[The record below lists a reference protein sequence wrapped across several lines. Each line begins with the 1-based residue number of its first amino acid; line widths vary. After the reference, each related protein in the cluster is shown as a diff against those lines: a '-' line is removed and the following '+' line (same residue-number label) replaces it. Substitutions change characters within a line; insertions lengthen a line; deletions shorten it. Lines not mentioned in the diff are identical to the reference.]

1 MQNFKF
7 KSFLDKIYLEKQIS
21 KKTSIIK
28 YEEIINSKINTI
40 SQYKANKKN
49 TFYMK
54 YPSGEIY
61 FGYGNTIS
69 IKINKKNDLKI
80 LKNNDYSILTN
91 NDKVLNFFGGLSFDL
106 DNKNYYPWNKIPKG
120 KFIIPKVLIKQISGK
135 TILTYFKKVN
145 QKTRK
150 NYIIHDF
157 NKEFCSIKNIKSFK
171 KNKTQINLEYQKPNK
186 NDYLSNIQ
194 NIIKKINNKDLSKVV
209 ISRLS
214 KYSLKKGL
222 DKGHLVEYLNKKHSN
237 CFNFFIN
244 FNKDKSFIGSSP
256 EKLIKLSN
264 NTTLSIDALAG
275 SSKKINDLKETKEID
290 EHNYVIKHI
299 KDIMSPICKKIYI
312 PKKPET
318 LNLKYIHH
326 LITSIT
332 GELKNK
338 THIIDLI
345 KKLYPTPALLGYKS
359 KKALQIINDIEKTD
373 RGWYGGC
380 IGTFDT
386 KGNGDFF
393 VPIRSCLLNQRE
405 LFIFTGSGIV
415 SKSNAEK
422 EWEETQIKSKHIL
435 DYFKS

>member
-7 KSFLDKIYLEKQIS
+7 KSFLDNIYREKQIS
-21 KKTSIIK
+21 KKNSIIK
-28 YEEIINSKINTI
+28 YEEIINTKINTV

-150 NYIIHDF
+150 SYIIHDF

-171 KNKTQINLEYQKPNK
+171 KDKTKINLEYQKPNK

-214 KYSLKKGL
+214 KYSLKENL
-222 DKGHLVEYLNKKHSN
+222 NKGHLIEYLNRNHPN

-275 SSKKINDLKETKEID
+275 SSKKINDLRAIKEID

-312 PKKPET
+312 PQKPET

-326 LITSIT
+326 LITSIK

-345 KKLYPTPALLGYKS
+345 KKLYPTPALLGFKS

-380 IGTFDT
+380 IGNFDT
-386 KGNGDFF
+386 NGNGDFF
-393 VPIRSCLLNQRE
+393 VPIRSCLQNHKK
-405 LFIFTGSGIV
+405 LFIFTGSGII
-415 SKSNAEK
+415 SKSDATK

>member
-40 SQYKANKKN
+40 SRYKANKKD

-61 FGYGNTIS
+61 FGYGKTIS
-69 IKINKKNDLKI
+69 ININKNNDIKI

-106 DNKNYYPWNKIPKG
+106 DNKNHYPWSKIPKG
-120 KFIIPKVLIKQISGK
+120 RFIIPKILIKQISGK
-135 TILTYFKKVN
+135 TILTYFKTVN

-150 NYIIHDF
+150 SYLLHDF
-157 NKEFCSIKNIKSFK
+157 NKEFYSIKNIKSFK
-171 KNKTQINLEYQKPNK
+171 KKNTQINLEYQKPNK

-194 NIIKKINNKDLSKVV
+194 DVIKKINNKDLSKVV
-209 ISRLS
+209 ISRLN
-214 KYSLKKGL
+214 KYSLKENLNKGDL
-222 DKGHLVEYLNKKHSN
+222 IEYLNRKHPN

-244 FNKDKSFIGSSP
+244 FNKDKSFMGSSP

-275 SSKKINDLKETKEID
+275 SSKKINDLRKIKEID

-299 KDIMSPICKKIYI
+299 KDIISPICKKIHI

-359 KKALQIINDIEKTD
+359 KKALQIINNIEKTD

-386 KGNGDFF
+386 KGNGDLF

-415 SKSNAEK
+415 SKSNAVK
-422 EWEETQIKSKHIL
+422 EWEETEIKSKHIL
-435 DYFKS
+435 DYFNN

>member
-7 KSFLDKIYLEKQIS
+7 KSFLDNIYREKQIS
-21 KKTSIIK
+21 KKNSIIK
-28 YEEIINSKINTI
+28 YEEIIDTKINTV

-150 NYIIHDF
+150 SYIIHDF

-171 KNKTQINLEYQKPNK
+171 KNKTQINLDYQNPNK

-214 KYSLKKGL
+214 KYSLKENL
-222 DKGHLVEYLNKKHSN
+222 NKGHLIEYLNRNHPN

-256 EKLIKLSN
+256 EKLIKLNN

-275 SSKKINDLKETKEID
+275 SSKKINDLRAIKEID

-318 LNLKYIHH
+318 LNLKYINH

-338 THIIDLI
+338 NHIIDLI
-345 KKLYPTPALLGYKS
+345 KKLYPTPALLGFKS

-380 IGTFDT
+380 IGNFDT
-386 KGNGDFF
+386 NGNGDFF
-393 VPIRSCLLNQRE
+393 VPIRSCLQNHKK
-405 LFIFTGSGIV
+405 LFIFTGSGII
-415 SKSNAEK
+415 SKSDATK

>member
-7 KSFLDKIYLEKQIS
+7 KSFLDNIYREKQIS
-21 KKTSIIK
+21 KKNSIIK
-28 YEEIINSKINTI
+28 YEEIIDTKINTV

-150 NYIIHDF
+150 SYIIHDF

-171 KNKTQINLEYQKPNK
+171 KNKTQINLDYQNPNK

-214 KYSLKKGL
+214 KYSLKENL
-222 DKGHLVEYLNKKHSN
+222 NKGHLIEYLNKNHLN

-256 EKLIKLSN
+256 EKLIKLNN

-275 SSKKINDLKETKEID
+275 SSKKINDLRAIKEID

-326 LITSIT
+326 LITPIT
-332 GELKNK
+332 GKLKNK

-345 KKLYPTPALLGYKS
+345 KKLYPTPALLGFKS

-380 IGTFDT
+380 IGNFDT
-386 KGNGDFF
+386 NGNGDFF
-393 VPIRSCLLNQRE
+393 VPIRSCLQNHKK
-405 LFIFTGSGIV
+405 LFIFTGSGII
-415 SKSNAEK
+415 SKSNATK

>member
-7 KSFLDKIYLEKQIS
+7 KSFLDNIYREKQIS
-21 KKTSIIK
+21 KKNSIIK
-28 YEEIINSKINTI
+28 YEEIINTKINTV

-150 NYIIHDF
+150 SYIIHDF

-171 KNKTQINLEYQKPNK
+171 KDKTKINLEYQKPNK

-214 KYSLKKGL
+214 KYSLKENL
-222 DKGHLVEYLNKKHSN
+222 NKGHLIEYLNRNHPN

-275 SSKKINDLKETKEID
+275 SSKKINDLRAIKEID

-312 PKKPET
+312 PQKPET

-326 LITSIT
+326 LITSIK

-345 KKLYPTPALLGYKS
+345 KKLYPTPALLGFKS
-359 KKALQIINDIEKTD
+359 KKALQIINDTEKTD

-380 IGTFDT
+380 IGNFDT
-386 KGNGDFF
+386 NGNGDFF
-393 VPIRSCLLNQRE
+393 VPIRSCLQNHKK
-405 LFIFTGSGIV
+405 LFIFTGSGII
-415 SKSNAEK
+415 SKSDATK

>member
-7 KSFLDKIYLEKQIS
+7 KSFLDKIYREKQIS

-28 YEEIINSKINTI
+28 YEEIINSKISTV

-91 NDKVLNFFGGLSFDL
+91 NDKILNFFGGLSFDL
-106 DNKNYYPWNKIPKG
+106 DNSNHYPWNKTPKG
-120 KFIIPKVLIKQISGK
+120 KFLIPKILIKQISGK
-135 TILTYFKKVN
+135 TILTYFKIVN

-150 NYIIHDF
+150 SYILHDF
-157 NKEFCSIKNIKSFK
+157 NKEFYSIKDIKPLK
-171 KNKTQINLEYQKPNK
+171 TNNTQINLDYQKPNK

-194 NIIKKINNKDLSKVV
+194 DVIKKINNKDLSKVV

-214 KYSLKKGL
+214 KYSLKENL
-222 DKGHLVEYLNKKHSN
+222 DKEHLIKYLNRKHPD

-244 FNKDKSFIGSSP
+244 FNKNKSFIGSSP

-275 SSKKINDLKETKEID
+275 SSKKINDLRAIKEID

-299 KDIMSPICKKIYI
+299 KNIMSPICKKIYI

-326 LITSIT
+326 LITPIT
-332 GELKNK
+332 GKLKNK

-380 IGTFDT
+380 IGNFDN

-415 SKSNAEK
+415 SKSNATK
-422 EWEETQIKSKHIL
+422 EWEETEIKSKHIL
-435 DYFKS
+435 DYFK